1 MKRFLDDEGGNFA
14 TVMAL
19 VLVPVLAVM
28 GAAVDYSGMANRKA
42 KIQSSAD
49 IAILAAAKNSGSINE
64 FYDLAENYLA
74 ANLPGVPIKLEPK
87 TYPDKVSLAITSHY
101 PTSFMAM
108 IGVADLNIE
117 VVSELAI
124 EKFGTGS
131 TANGALSSVL
141 AVSQLKSMRDQLIR
155 QTGDLPPRE
164 LERVRKKIRSHF
176 DRLIRSA
183 EQSGTPIHLS
193 K

>member
-1 MKRFLDDEGGNFA
+1 
-14 TVMAL
+14 

-49 IAILAAAKNSGSINE
+49 IAILAAAKDSGSINE

-74 ANLPGVPIKLEPK
+74 ANLPGVPIKLEPR
-87 TYPDKVSLAITSHY
+87 TYPDKVSLAISSPF
-101 PTSFMAM
+101 PTSFLAM
-108 IGVADLNIE
+108 VGIADLNIE
-117 VVSELAI
+117 VVSELSI

-131 TANGALSSVL
+131 TTNGTLSPAL
-141 AVSQLKSMRDQLIR
+141 AVSQLEFIRDQLIR
-155 QTGDLPPRE
+155 QAGDLPPRE
-164 LERVRKKIRSHF
+164 LERVRKKIRSRF

-193 K
+193 R